1 MSELKPVIDF
11 LRELSANNGKPW
23 FDAHKETYREVQSIF
38 AGFTERFIAG
48 VEEFDKSVSGLTVKE
63 CTWRIYRDI
72 RFSADKTPYKTH
84 FGAWVAPQGK
94 KSGYAGYYIHIQP
107 DEELYMICAGL
118 HCPTPAMIR
127 SVREEIMTDGD
138 GFHAAVME
146 AGGFSLDRSI
156 ATKRVPAG
164 YPADDKYADYYK
176 LKEYIVEQYLSEND
190 ILSPSFLDRAL
201 AQFRTTERFVALLN
215 RCVDFSREMGWEAHP

>member
-23 FDAHKETYREVQSIF
+23 FDAHKETYREVQTIF

-138 GFHAAVME
+138 GFHAAVVE

-164 YPADDKYADYYK
+164 YPADDPQRGRHTFAFIPRPCAGAVQDNREVRRPAQP
-176 LKEYIVEQYLSEND
+176 LRGLLPRD
-190 ILSPSFLDRAL
+190 GMGGSPVTKPYRH
-201 AQFRTTERFVALLN
+201 R
-215 RCVDFSREMGWEAHP
+215 